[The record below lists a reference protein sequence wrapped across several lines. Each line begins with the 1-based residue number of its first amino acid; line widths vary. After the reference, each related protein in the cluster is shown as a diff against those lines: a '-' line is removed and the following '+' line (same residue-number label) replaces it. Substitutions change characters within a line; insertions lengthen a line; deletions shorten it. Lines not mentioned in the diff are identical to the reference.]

1 MDMAPTVREF
11 PAAFAWVLGRL
22 PLVCLL
28 FAALAGQALP
38 AMAETASPPVITHQV
53 RPGETLYSLSRRYA
67 VPVAAI
73 MAANGIAAPEKLA
86 AGARLRIPAGSQRVA
101 GEPGADGA
109 PPPADWKSPDRKNGV
124 MGVSGKSETR
134 ADRSFATIPLKN
146 GATLS
151 PEYRD
156 PGAVVMSGA
165 ADGKEDFQ
173 GHALGVKTKIPA
185 GKDTEFISTL
195 GYGVRATVDENSST
209 AIGYK
214 TDTSIDGLGYGVGL
228 RHSF

>member
-11 PAAFAWVLGRL
+11 PAAFAWFWAVFRLSVCFSPPWPGRRFR
-22 PLVCLL
+22 PWRK
-28 FAALAGQALP
+28 P
-38 AMAETASPPVITHQV
+38 RRPPVITHQV

>member
-1 MDMAPTVREF
+1 M
-11 PAAFAWVLGRL
+11 
-22 PLVCLL
+22 
-28 FAALAGQALP
+28 
-38 AMAETASPPVITHQV
+38 ITHRV

-86 AGARLRIPAGSQRVA
+86 AGARLRIPAASQRAA
-101 GEPGADGA
+101 GKPGAGGD
-109 PPPADWKSPDRKNGV
+109 PLRADWKSSDRAYGV
-124 MGVSGKSETR
+124 MGVPGQSEPG

-151 PEYRD
+151 PEHRD

-173 GHALGVKTKIPA
+173 GHALGVKTRVPA